1 MKKLNHLIEG
11 LQILEKLYG
20 DWVYSFHDGYM
31 FVGSYEPER
40 LTDEE
45 LTRLEKLGWFE
56 NEESW
61 CVGE

>member
-1 MKKLNHLIEG
+1 MSRLKYLTEG
-11 LQILEKLYG
+11 LQILDKLYG
-20 DWVYSFHDGYM
+20 DDTYSFHDGYL

-45 LTRLEKLGWFE
+45 LARLKELGWFE

-61 CVGE
+61 CIGE